1 MSIRDYS
8 SADGLLIINGTN
20 ITDWGQTQ
28 PALSIEDINPRVQM
42 QYGLGGGA
50 AAMDPATQ
58 RKRVTINLLTGS
70 DQARYL
76 VALAKAKTTIQ
87 GSWTQLGSVEAE
99 VFIDGR
105 IVSRGPRGRIVE
117 NTGSLS
123 DEQFVIEFRDSTE
136 I

>member
-1 MSIRDYS
+1 MPIRNYS

-28 PALSIEDINPRVQM
+28 PGLSIEDVNPRVQM

-50 AAMDPATQ
+50 AAMDPVTL
-58 RKRVTINLLTGS
+58 RKRVTINLLAGS
-70 DQARYL
+70 DQARYA

-105 IVSRGPRGRIVE
+105 IVSRGPRGRIAE
-117 NTGSLS
+117 TAGSLS

-136 I
+136 T